1 MSPFGRI
8 ISRPRRSNGRP
19 RGGTYMKSPAL
30 LTLVLAGSAL
40 AQDSSVHCSG
50 SSCTGS
56 ADLGNGTYVQ
66 TYCNDSGC
74 SSYTLN
80 QSYAQRL
87 CYSCT
92 ADETARSREQ
102 VRLCF
107 ATVDFTFC
115 NTMLQE
121 DDRALKIEMQRGA
134 EAARQIG
141 VPVALGP
148 KAK

>member
-1 MSPFGRI
+1 V
-8 ISRPRRSNGRP
+8 RPGKSGERP
-19 RGGTYMKSPAL
+19 VCPPSVPPSVL
-30 LTLVLAGSAL
+30 LTLVLVGSTP

-50 SSCTGS
+50 TSCTGS
-56 ADLGNGTYVQ
+56 ADLGNGTYVH
-66 TYCNDSGC
+66 TDCNDSDC

-80 QSYAQRL
+80 QSYTQRL

-92 ADETARSREQ
+92 AGETARSRAQ

-107 ATVDFTFC
+107 ALIDFTFC

-134 EAARQIG
+134 EAVRQLG
-141 VPVALGP
+141 VLVALGP
-148 KAK
+148 RAK

>member
-1 MSPFGRI
+1 
-8 ISRPRRSNGRP
+8 
-19 RGGTYMKSPAL
+19 MKSSVL
-30 LTLVLAGSAL
+30 LTLVLVGSAL

-56 ADLGNGTYVQ
+56 ADLGNGTYVH
-66 TYCNDSGC
+66 TYCDDSGC

-80 QSYAQRL
+80 QSYTQRL

-92 ADETARSREQ
+92 ADETARSKEQ

-107 ATVDFTFC
+107 ALVDFAFC

-134 EAARQIG
+134 GAVRQLG
-141 VPVALGP
+141 VPVALRP